1 MELTKAISERY
12 SCRSFS
18 PQKVAVEK
26 LQQLATLAGGSPS
39 AANKQAYRVSIITEK
54 DELEKCYLIYAREWL
69 KTAPAIMLIC
79 ANLSEGW
86 IRADGKNH
94 AEIDTAIYIDHLTL
108 LATDAGLATCWVCNF
123 NRELC
128 RELFGLPSS
137 LEPMVL
143 LPIGFP
149 KDAAIPSKKRKD
161 ANEWLFVNQIPHD
174 KL

>member
-1 MELTKAISERY
+1 MELTKAILERY

-79 ANLSEGW
+79 AN
-86 IRADGKNH
+86 H
-94 AEIDTAIYIDHLTL
+94 AEIDTSIYIDHLTL
-108 LATDAGLATCWVCNF
+108 LATDAGLATCWICNF
-123 NRELC
+123 NMELC
-128 RELFGLPSS
+128 RKLFRLPSS
-137 LEPMVL
+137 LEPTAL

-161 ANEWLFVNQIPHD
+161 VNEWLFANQIPHD